1 MTVDP
6 LPIGCVLAAL
16 AVAVAL
22 PTIPTAAQV
31 AALLAPLALAVAVA
45 STE

>member
-1 MTVDP
+1 MTADP

-22 PTIPTAAQV
+22 PTIPTAAQI
-31 AALLAPLALAVAVA
+31 AALLAPLALALAVK
-45 STE
+45 E